1 MTTRTSLVCVV
12 AMMLGCGA
20 LSGCYH
26 SERLKAF
33 LMEPR
38 KPISGT
44 EYRVL
49 PPDTI
54 AVTSVHVPEISGVKT
69 QVRPDGK
76 VNLPLIGEVD
86 VANKTP
92 KEIEAEINK
101 ASNAFYEQVD
111 STVEV
116 VVYRSQRYYV
126 YGQVIAAGAKPWTG
140 RDTLLDVLAEAKP
153 TTLAWP
159 ERVIVVRGDEPQVGG
174 WVATQPAKSYK
185 STGINPL
192 PKGQHRRTMVINL
205 MAMVE
210 EGDMAN
216 NILLLP
222 NDVVYVQPNPLARIG
237 LAIQMVLFPIRPA
250 VETVT
255 LPASVGQ

>member
-1 MTTRTSLVCVV
+1 MTTRTSLVFVV

-20 LSGCYH
+20 LGGCYH
-26 SERLKAF
+26 SKKLKAF

-38 KPISGT
+38 KPVSGT

-49 PPDTI
+49 PPDVI
-54 AVTSVHVPEISGVKT
+54 AVTSVHVPEVSGVKT

-76 VNLPLIGEVD
+76 VNLPLVGEVD
-86 VANKTP
+86 VAGKTP

-101 ASNAFYEQVD
+101 ASKEYYEQVD

-116 VVYRSQRYYV
+116 VAYRSQRYYV
-126 YGQVIAAGAKPWTG
+126 FGQVSAPGAKPWTG
-140 RDTLLDVLAEAKP
+140 RDTLLDVLVEAKP
-153 TTLAWP
+153 NTLAWP
-159 ERVIVVRGDEPQVGG
+159 ERIIVVRGDEPQVGG

-185 STGINPL
+185 VTGINPP
-192 PKGQHRRTMVINL
+192 PKGQHRKTMVINL

-210 EGDMAN
+210 SGDMAN

-222 NDVVYVQPNPLARIG
+222 NDVIYVQPNPLARIG

-250 VETVT
+250 AETVT
-255 LPASVGQ
+255 VPASVVP